1 MSLVELSAYLFLQ
14 RPAGRENM
22 INIRSVTT
30 KPPTMLIDAKI
41 TATSPTPEWVSTE
54 RYRPPGS
61 RRSRSRHGSRWR
73 LTSGSMQGRGD
84 LGDHLH
90 ADEDRQH
97 EDRQPDDG
105 FSVQL
110 LAPLAADRALNP
122 PTSSSLADQRRV
134 RSLLLS
140 TAARDPGFTCSLRSL
155 RIAL

>member
-1 MSLVELSAYLFLQ
+1 
-14 RPAGRENM
+14 
-22 INIRSVTT
+22 
-30 KPPTMLIDAKI
+30 
-41 TATSPTPEWVSTE
+41 
-54 RYRPPGS
+54 
-61 RRSRSRHGSRWR
+61 
-73 LTSGSMQGRGD
+73 MQGRGD

-140 TAARDPGFTCSLRSL
+140 TAARDPGFTCSLPSL
-155 RIAL
+155 RIAPPPFVVPPTPTPLLPPRRAPLAADRL